1 MDHRDRRV
9 AHPEGAQE
17 VTFVLPDGL
26 APEIYPLAWLVGT
39 WEGPGV
45 VEYPDIPRA
54 DFRQRVEFSHD
65 GGPYLQYS
73 STITLIGM
81 DGEDGQVWSVESG
94 FWRVA
99 TETPEG
105 MQLKDYQHP
114 IEVVMADAAGMVS
127 LYIGAVGNGRID
139 LATDLM
145 ARTASAAEVS
155 GATRMYG
162 NVDGELM
169 WAWDLAAFGHE
180 LQSYASAR
188 LSRPDGLGA
197 VPESDP
203 DDSAGESAD
212 VPS

>member
-1 MDHRDRRV
+1 MNFV
-9 AHPEGAQE
+9 IPE
-17 VTFVLPDGL
+17 GL

-39 WEGPGV
+39 WEGTGV
-45 VEYPDIPRA
+45 VEYPDVPRA

-65 GGPYLQYS
+65 GGPYLQYL

-81 DGEDGQVWSVESG
+81 DGESGQVWSVESG

-99 TETPEG
+99 PETPEG
-105 MQLKDYQHP
+105 ISLQDFQHP
-114 IEVVMADAAGMVS
+114 LEVVMADAAGMVS
-127 LYIGAVGNGRID
+127 VYVGAVGNGRVD

-162 NVDGELM
+162 HVKGELM

-188 LSRPDGLGA
+188 LTRIDGDGA
-197 VPESDP
+197 VMADAGP
-203 DDSAGESAD
+203 DDEAGETAD
-212 VPS
+212 APS